1 MPSGSKARTVA
12 PASDKAGRNARLGLS
27 RISSVFGL
35 KVRPSA
41 AKVSPS
47 TLPPQAS
54 TTRRAMLRFRA
65 SLTRNTVSTIASGA
79 FISSAVRTSAWQSFG
94 KHEPP
99 KPGPACRNLP
109 PTLDAPSGAD
119 RHGRFRDDE
128 GPLVAVLLQGLA
140 DLGGSREHIT

>member
-1 MPSGSKARTVA
+1 FFASAMPSGSKARTVA

-79 FISSAVRTSAWQSFG
+79 DGFAEIGHLV
-94 KHEPP
+94 
-99 KPGPACRNLP
+99 
-109 PTLDAPSGAD
+109 
-119 RHGRFRDDE
+119 DE
-128 GPLVAVLLQGLA
+128 GNLCREKGVGRVFDQ
-140 DLGGSREHIT
+140 LGGFQRREHDRRLEQIERTVERP